1 MATEYKTDTKSL
13 KKLMVDKEIPT
24 ILQLSSESGINRNT
38 LSDILNGD
46 IQPSAIA
53 MKKLVSA
60 LDIPSEE
67 AGRIFFSSDLP
78 NT

>member
-1 MATEYKTDTKSL
+1 MASGYKTDTKTL
-13 KKLMVDKEIPT
+13 KKIMVDKEIPT

-38 LSDILNGD
+38 LSDILSGE

-60 LDIPSEE
+60 LAIPSEE
-67 AGRIFFSSDLP
+67 AGRIFFNPDLLD
-78 NT
+78 T